1 MGYLQNSNAIVE
13 ETTKLLDDILQS
25 KSTVMVSGMGEP
37 VIGRWWNMNDSLST
51 ADNGTQYQGIINESG
66 SDSSLSGG
74 VLMELGRLPEV
85 GHVP

>member
-51 ADNGTQYQGIINESG
+51 ADNGTETADAIIG
-66 SDSSLSGG
+66 KDSPFRYIS
-74 VLMELGRLPEV
+74 
-85 GHVP
+85 